1 MNEESI
7 RTAIQTGNPFGSYPD
22 FYSLENQIRFA
33 YNDALKLRG
42 QGSQDPA
49 SEERCIRIIA
59 KTLYED
65 YPTMIDN
72 ELPILM
78 QAGVSGEFGRDCWV
92 SGAMVL
98 QWIRLYSRHQMRL
111 NVIDAQHEERKQ
123 SRLTKEEKEQ
133 RNEKAYK
140 DSYEKGLHCYRQ
152 NGTIFH
158 KEGFAMAQ
166 WPAMLYDEYRR
177 RGVRGEPTEDN
188 RKYAAKKAEVHNLEH
203 PLKFQLSA
211 ESMKIHR
218 QDIIKAYLLEAHY
231 SDQLP
236 I

>member
-1 MNEESI
+1 MQEGYQFSSYTSESQIEEVI
-7 RTAIQTGNPFGSYPD
+7 RWKIC
-22 FYSLENQIRFA
+22 
-33 YNDALKLRG
+33 DAMKLRG
-42 QGSQDPA
+42 QANMDESMIVSMCRKMA
-49 SEERCIRIIA
+49 EVLLR
-59 KTLYED
+59 D
-65 YPTMIDN
+65 YPSMTDKEFDIML
-72 ELPILM
+72 E
-78 QAGVSGEFGRDCWV
+78 AGISGELTPKETWV
-92 SGAMVL
+92 SGAMIL
-98 QWIRLYSRHQMRL
+98 QWMRLYYRHTSRISIL
-111 NVIDAQHEERKQ
+111 DAQHEEKKQ
-123 SRLTKEEKEQ
+123 SRLTNEEKEQ

-177 RGVRGEPTEDN
+177 RGVIGEPTEDD

-218 QDIIKAYLLEAHY
+218 EDIIKAYLLEAHY